1 MSVTGICLHGGG
13 ESMLALEQAFSENT
27 GIRTMAGTLDVHNGD
42 ETHNYVCCH
51 DLMAQVK
58 K

>member
-1 MSVTGICLHGGG
+1 
-13 ESMLALEQAFSENT
+13 MLALEQAFSENT